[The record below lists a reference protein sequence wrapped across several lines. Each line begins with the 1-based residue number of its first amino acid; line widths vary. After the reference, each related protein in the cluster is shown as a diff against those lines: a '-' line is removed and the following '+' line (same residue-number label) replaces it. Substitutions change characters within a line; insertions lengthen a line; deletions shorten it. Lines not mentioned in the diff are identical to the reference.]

1 MGSELGQGPQANTL
15 TFSILFLPTVHCH
28 RPGLALAGPTVPLV
42 ISQRPWEFDTHVSRK
57 LGLERSQHCPERR
70 RPQRQI
76 QSNQNSTIPLQILAS
91 PSRWGSR
98 SHRLSSFSLHAGRFG
113 FRPPRSLLEGSPT
126 VRASAWVWW
135 CLSSQHSRQRQ
146 EGPELQASL
155 GCTVKPC
162 FKHETKQ
169 NKMRPISSP
178 HVSLGVSCL
187 YS

>member
-76 QSNQNSTIPLQILAS
+76 QSNQNSIMPLQILAS

-169 NKMRPISSP
+169 NKMRPISSH